1 MRLLVDTH
9 CWLWFLL
16 APEKLND
23 AGRAALADPESL
35 VYFSVASSW
44 EIVVKF
50 ALGKLDLPEPP
61 SRYIPKRLE
70 ALGNESLPITQSH
83 ALLLESLP
91 QHHKD
96 PFDRMIVAQACVEG
110 LTLVTADRALGAYDL
125 PILWAG

>member
-23 AGRAALADPESL
+23 A
-35 VYFSVASSW
+35 
-44 EIVVKF
+44 VVKF

-70 ALGNESLPITQSH
+70 ALGNESLPISQSH
-83 ALLLESLP
+83 VLLLERLP

-96 PFDRMIVAQACVEG
+96 PFDRMLVAQACVE
-110 LTLVTADRALGAYDL
+110 V
-125 PILWAG
+125 